1 MATATDAFVGGI
13 TNATNTLTNAVT
25 NAFSNAQNNA
35 AALTSTS
42 FVNLAPTEVLDG
54 GVVLEIKS
62 PNLPKGGYYYTAG
75 SQTLPGLSRGALVN
89 SSLLN
94 NNNDLSHVC
103 DFKFDFHLGIDIGG
117 LTNPFT
123 DIAKAIQA
131 GKMAGANAVR
141 AAVGQLQQA
150 FREGLQAL
158 LAALNFD
165 PTGQISLT
173 ISVGKSLIR
182 KLQAIEAQVLQIVY
196 DISLIQSIATNL
208 EQIVT
213 WIKSLPGQIQKLL
226 QQCLTN
232 FQTSL
237 TNTNNTIKNAT
248 NIKNIVN
255 NIGQQASN
263 AAAAESANTSASM
276 MAIINGTAGTAAITS
291 LINSTVASAPP
302 SSGATQKTAS
312 SP

>member
-1 MATATDAFVGGI
+1 MATASDAFAGGI
-13 TNATNTLTNAVT
+13 TSAATTISNAVT
-25 NAFSNAQNNA
+25 GAINNAQNNA
-35 AALTSTS
+35 AAITSTS
-42 FVNLAPTEVLDG
+42 FLNLTPTKILDG
-54 GVVLEIKS
+54 GAVLEIKS
-62 PNLPKGGYYYTAG
+62 PILPNGGYFYTAG
-75 SQTLPGLSRGALVN
+75 SQTLPGLSRGALKN

-103 DFKFDFHLGIDIGG
+103 DFKFDFSLGISISG
-117 LTNPFT
+117 LSNPFT
-123 DIAKAIQA
+123 QIANAIKN

-150 FREGLQAL
+150 FREGLKAL
-158 LAALNFD
+158 LAALNLD

-173 ISVGKSLIR
+173 ISVSKSLVR
-182 KLQAIEAQVLQIVY
+182 QLNAITDQIAQIAY
-196 DISLIQSIATNL
+196 DVALIQSIATNL

>member
-1 MATATDAFVGGI
+1 MATATDAFAGGI
-13 TNATNTLTNAVT
+13 TAATNTLTNAVT
-25 NAFSNAQNNA
+25 GAFNNAQNNA

-42 FVNLAPTEVLDG
+42 FVNLAPTQILDTGVL
-54 GVVLEIKS
+54 VELKS
-62 PNLPKGGYYYTAG
+62 PKLANGFFYTSG
-75 SQTLPGLSRGALVN
+75 SQTLPGLSRGSLAN

-103 DFKFDFHLGIDIGG
+103 DFKFDFSLGISISG

-123 DIAKAIQA
+123 QIANAIKN

-150 FREGLQAL
+150 FREGLKAL

-173 ISVGKSLIR
+173 ISVGKSLVR
-182 KLQAIEAQVLQIVY
+182 QLNAITAQIAQIAY
-196 DISLIQSIATNL
+196 DVALIQSIATNL

-255 NIGQQASN
+255 NIGQQANN
-263 AAAAESANTSASM
+263 AADAASANTSASM